1 MGIVVGF
8 GGFLLTALFAVMAV
22 TGVGVFQDKDR
33 FSIDAEFPPGQEVR
47 TDAVRASGLTG
58 GILVLAHPETV
69 DPSTVACTTKSRV
82 YSTGERNVN
91 EVVIQAPEGVA
102 DVLESVEP
110 AGRGFVPLAIVNW
123 MGTELISCTG
133 EGVESF
139 ALTSSE
145 GITTAGDRYGMGA
158 VLLLSSLVLLGVG
171 FLALHLTRTWSR
183 RAAQTAYRQPPD
195 HRPLHPPLPPGHN
208 PYDPPPG
215 SPR

>member
-102 DVLESVEP
+102 DVLAAVEP

-145 GITTAGDRYGMGA
+145 GITTAGDRYGMGV
-158 VLLLSSLVLLGVG
+158 VLLLFSGVLLGVG
-171 FLALHLTRTWSR
+171 LLGVYLTRTWSSQGAR
-183 RAAQTAYRQPPD
+183 TDHHRPPD
-195 HRPLHPPLPPGHN
+195 HRRVQTPLPPGHN
-208 PYDPPPG
+208 PYAPPPG
-215 SPR
+215 SSR